1 MSAYEDQLRHVAEPA
16 APSERRKAVTATIE
30 DYQALWL
37 TDVLREYS
45 YYGDHDYDDEDDIAT
60 AYASYIDAKVRDE
73 GRSYVDLYAH
83 TDVAIETLLNAIL
96 TRRADAGGD
105 ADFPMTVYRAIEN
118 EFANA
123 FIETE
128 EGPSPESPKVIELDG
143 ERTVVFDEAEAR
155 ESYAEQQQF
164 EAESEALREAER
176 EMDARGIG
184 GRKTPRVDPR
194 YGR

>member
-1 MSAYEDQLRHVAEPA
+1 MSAYEEQLRHVAEPA

-30 DYQALWL
+30 DYHALWL
-37 TDVLREYS
+37 TDVLRDYAH
-45 YYGDHDYDDEDDIAT
+45 YGDHDYDDEGAIAV

-83 TDVAIETLLNAIL
+83 TDVAVETLLNAIL
-96 TRRADAGGD
+96 TTRADAGGD
-105 ADFPMTVYRAIEN
+105 ADFPITVYQAVEN

-123 FIETE
+123 FIETAD
-128 EGPSPESPKVIELDG
+128 GASPESPKVIELDG
-143 ERTVVFDEAEAR
+143 ERTVVFDEDEAR
-155 ESYAEQQQF
+155 ESYAEKEMF

-176 EMDARGIG
+176 EMDARGID

>member
-16 APSERRKAVTATIE
+16 APSERRKAVTATLA

-45 YYGDHDYDDEDDIAT
+45 HYGDHDYNDEGAIAI

-73 GRSYVDLYAH
+73 GRSHVDLYAH
-83 TDVAIETLLNAIL
+83 TDVAVETLLNAIL
-96 TRRADAGGD
+96 THRADAGGD
-105 ADFPMTVYRAIEN
+105 TDFPLTVYTAIEN

-123 FIETE
+123 FIESE
-128 EGPSPESPKVIELDG
+128 EGPSPEAPKVVEIDG
-143 ERTVVFDEAEAR
+143 ERTVVFDEDEAR
-155 ESYAEQQQF
+155 ESYAEKQLA
-164 EAESEALREAER
+164 EAESEALREQER
-176 EMDARGIG
+176 EMDARGVD